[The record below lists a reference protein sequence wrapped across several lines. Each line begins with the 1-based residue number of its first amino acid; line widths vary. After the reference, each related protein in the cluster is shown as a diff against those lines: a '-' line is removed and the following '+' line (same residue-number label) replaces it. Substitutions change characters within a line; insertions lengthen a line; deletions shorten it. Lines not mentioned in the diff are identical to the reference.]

1 MTQAAPAHIL
11 IVEDDTTLNEA
22 YRTILETNGY
32 TVSSAQDG
40 KVALERI
47 EASEP
52 DVIFLD
58 LRMPVM
64 DGVEFLK
71 EFNQKHPDSKIK
83 IIVFSNYDSQK
94 EIDEVYRLGAYK
106 YILKAWASPGE
117 LLKIVENTL
126 ASA

>member
-1 MTQAAPAHIL
+1 MTKAAPAHIL

-40 KVALERI
+40 KIALERI
-47 EASEP
+47 DASEP
-52 DVIFLD
+52 DIIFLD

-71 EFNQKHPDSKIK
+71 VFNQKYPGSKIK

-94 EIDEVYRLGAYK
+94 EIDEVYRLGAHK